1 MRSEIYDN
9 IDDKNQTQDDY
20 TIFVENIPILDF
32 PDFNDADAKE
42 MNQIDFNYENNLK
55 EIFDD

>member
-1 MRSEIYDN
+1 MRIEIYDI

-32 PDFNDADAKE
+32 PESNDAKE

-55 EIFDD
+55 QIFDD

>member
-1 MRSEIYDN
+1 MRSEIYDI

-32 PDFNDADAKE
+32 PDSNDADAKE
-42 MNQIDFNYENNLK
+42 INQIDFNYENNLK